1 MGKSKLTGAW
11 GEALAAEYLR
21 KKRYAFICHRQR
33 HTAFSSNVH
42 KSLLISCPAAGI
54 ILTRYVTLSKVGVT
68 MNSVGL
74 LLPIIIILAVVAALV
89 ISWFVAGEFFRIA
102 EDKGYHE
109 RKYFW
114 ISFLLGFVGYLLIA
128 AMPDRSVGQ
137 SVVSNDE
144 LPDL

>member
-1 MGKSKLTGAW
+1 
-11 GEALAAEYLR
+11 
-21 KKRYAFICHRQR
+21 
-33 HTAFSSNVH
+33 
-42 KSLLISCPAAGI
+42 
-54 ILTRYVTLSKVGVT
+54 

-114 ISFLLGFVGYLLIA
+114 ISFLCHLERASSITA
-128 AMPDRSVGQ
+128 WTKPS
-137 SVVSNDE
+137 
-144 LPDL
+144 LPPK

>member
-1 MGKSKLTGAW
+1 
-11 GEALAAEYLR
+11 
-21 KKRYAFICHRQR
+21 
-33 HTAFSSNVH
+33 
-42 KSLLISCPAAGI
+42 
-54 ILTRYVTLSKVGVT
+54 
-68 MNSVGL
+68 MNTVGL
-74 LLPIIIILAVVAALV
+74 LLPILIILAVIAALV

-114 ISFLLGFVGYLLIA
+114 ISFLLGFVGYLLIT

-144 LPDL
+144 LPEL

>member
-1 MGKSKLTGAW
+1 
-11 GEALAAEYLR
+11 
-21 KKRYAFICHRQR
+21 
-33 HTAFSSNVH
+33 
-42 KSLLISCPAAGI
+42 
-54 ILTRYVTLSKVGVT
+54 

-89 ISWFVAGEFFRIA
+89 ISWFVAGEFF
-102 EDKGYHE
+102 KGYHE

>member
-1 MGKSKLTGAW
+1 
-11 GEALAAEYLR
+11 
-21 KKRYAFICHRQR
+21 
-33 HTAFSSNVH
+33 
-42 KSLLISCPAAGI
+42 
-54 ILTRYVTLSKVGVT
+54 
-68 MNSVGL
+68 MNTVGL
-74 LLPIIIILAVVAALV
+74 LLPIIIILAVIAALV

-114 ISFLLGFVGYLLIA
+114 ISFLLGFVDYLLIT

-144 LPDL
+144 LPEL

>member
-1 MGKSKLTGAW
+1 
-11 GEALAAEYLR
+11 
-21 KKRYAFICHRQR
+21 
-33 HTAFSSNVH
+33 
-42 KSLLISCPAAGI
+42 
-54 ILTRYVTLSKVGVT
+54 

-102 EDKGYHE
+102 EDKG
-109 RKYFW
+109 W

>member
-1 MGKSKLTGAW
+1 
-11 GEALAAEYLR
+11 
-21 KKRYAFICHRQR
+21 
-33 HTAFSSNVH
+33 
-42 KSLLISCPAAGI
+42 
-54 ILTRYVTLSKVGVT
+54 

-109 RKYFW
+109 LKYFW

>member
-1 MGKSKLTGAW
+1 
-11 GEALAAEYLR
+11 
-21 KKRYAFICHRQR
+21 
-33 HTAFSSNVH
+33 
-42 KSLLISCPAAGI
+42 
-54 ILTRYVTLSKVGVT
+54 

-89 ISWFVAGEFFRIA
+89 ISWFVAVEFFRIA

-114 ISFLLGFVGYLLIA
+114 ISFLLGFVGYPLIA
-128 AMPDRSVGQ
+128 AVPDRTVRQ

-144 LPDL
+144 LPAL